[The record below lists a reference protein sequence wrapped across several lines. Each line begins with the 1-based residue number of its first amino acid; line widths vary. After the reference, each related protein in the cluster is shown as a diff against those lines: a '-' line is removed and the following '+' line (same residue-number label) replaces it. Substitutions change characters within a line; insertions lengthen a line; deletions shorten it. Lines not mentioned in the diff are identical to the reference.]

1 LKLKTSVSRGS
12 QTSKRRRTGSPRTP
26 SFAEERLLESEGYR
40 YIAGIDEVGR
50 GALAGPVVAAAVI
63 LPADMDT
70 PWLSQVR
77 DSKQLS
83 PARRELLFH
92 HIHETAIAIGIGSAE
107 REIVDTRGI
116 VRATRLAMR
125 LAIEQLSPPAEA
137 LLIDYM
143 RLPEVSL
150 PQKGIT
156 GGDSR
161 CFCIACASIIA
172 KVTRDLLMIKLDRTY
187 PDYGLA
193 RHKGYGT
200 REHLACLSRLG
211 PSPIHRRSFNPVRSM
226 IQGFNI

>member
-1 LKLKTSVSRGS
+1 LKSKISK
-12 QTSKRRRTGSPRTP
+12 SKRRRQNNSRPP
-26 SFAEERLLESEGYR
+26 SFTEERLLEAEGYR

-63 LPADMDT
+63 LPPDIT
-70 PWLSQVR
+70 KRWSRQVR
-77 DSKQLS
+77 DSKMLT

-92 HIHETAIAIGIGSAE
+92 HIHETAIAIGIGSAS

-116 VRATRLAMR
+116 VKATRLAMKIAVER
-125 LAIEQLSPPAEA
+125 LSPPAEA

-143 RLPEVSL
+143 RLPEVRL
-150 PQKGIT
+150 PQKGIID
-156 GGDSR
+156 GDSR
-161 CFCIACASIIA
+161 CFCIACASIVA
-172 KVTRDLLMIKLDRTY
+172 KVTRDRLMTEMDSIY

-211 PSPIHRRSFNPVRSM
+211 PSPVHRLSFNPVRHM
-226 IQGFNI
+226 TQGLL